1 MPMPEPPATS
11 QSADQ
16 DSSGTTSLTSVASSP
31 REDLLPADGLGDD
44 RNDTRRYD
52 YRRLC
57 WLVGQIVADRRSDD
71 GCEQTYQRPA
81 LAWFTEKETSSSS
94 ATDLCGQNYRTAYCD
109 AKGPTTL
116 CQPQSDHPTAIVEPA
131 KRGLA
136 HSSSPASGAVPM

>member
-1 MPMPEPPATS
+1 MPEPPATP

-16 DSSGTTSLTSVASSP
+16 DSSGTTSFTSVASSP

-52 YRRLC
+52 YRRFC
-57 WLVGQIVADRRSDD
+57 WLVGQIVADRRSDNRR
-71 GCEQTYQRPA
+71 EQSHQRPA
-81 LAWFTEKETSSSS
+81 LVLGSPRRRHHLLGDRSLRTN
-94 ATDLCGQNYRTAYCD
+94 CRTAYCD
-109 AKGPTTL
+109 AKGPTSL